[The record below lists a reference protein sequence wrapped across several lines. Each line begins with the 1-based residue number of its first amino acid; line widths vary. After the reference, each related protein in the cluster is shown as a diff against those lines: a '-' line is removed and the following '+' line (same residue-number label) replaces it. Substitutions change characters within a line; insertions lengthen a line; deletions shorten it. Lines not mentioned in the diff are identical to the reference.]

1 MLTVPLVVI
10 SLLLSLLVIAL
21 VRTIAIR
28 SANTPVGT
36 SPKASIPGLPDFDLA
51 AKHLAEAVAFPTI
64 THREWKKTDREP
76 FLGLHRYLTETY
88 PLVHTKLEQ
97 LDTGALN
104 LVYRWN
110 GSDNSLEPALLLAHQ
125 DVVPASDAAQW
136 LYPPF
141 SHQVHDG
148 YVFGRG
154 SFDAKGQMIA
164 IYEAL
169 EALLAAGHMPRRTWY
184 IAFGCDEE
192 VRGSEGAAKIARY
205 FGTTGIRFA
214 FILDEGGVVASG
226 FMPGIDRPIAVVGI
240 AEKGDANIKITCT
253 RDGGHSSTPDNPTA
267 LGILGAAIWRIESGK
282 QTARITSVVRVMLH
296 TLGLH
301 APFPLAFLLLN
312 LWLFKPLVLL
322 LFGANPTMN
331 ALVRSTCTVTMAHG
345 SDAPNVVAKQAE
357 AMVNVR
363 LLPEESTDRTY
374 RWITRRIRD
383 KRVTMEVVA
392 DAVRSKVSRLDDNSF
407 ANLSEAIRT
416 TFPQAIPTP
425 YLMTGG
431 TDALWYE
438 QLSDHVF
445 RFTPANMD
453 TGELKRMHSRDER
466 FSIGNLGKAMEF
478 YMTLIT
484 QDSRKV

>member
-1 MLTVPLVVI
+1 MLTVPLVAI
-10 SLLLSLLVIAL
+10 SLLLSLLVIAI

-28 SANTPVGT
+28 SAT
-36 SPKASIPGLPDFDLA
+36 SPAVTPPQASIPRLPESDLA
-51 AKHLAEAVAFPTI
+51 AKHLAEAVTFPTV
-64 THREWKKTDREP
+64 THQVWKKTDREP
-76 FLGLHRYLTETY
+76 FLGLHRFLAETY

-97 LDTGALN
+97 IDTGALN
-104 LVYRWN
+104 LVYRWS
-110 GSDNSLEPALLLAHQ
+110 GTDKSLEPALLLAHQ
-125 DVVPASDAAQW
+125 DVVPASDAEYW
-136 LYPPF
+136 RYPPF

-169 EALLAAGHMPRRTWY
+169 EALLRSGHMPRRTWY

-192 VRGSEGAAKIARY
+192 VRGTEGAAKIARY
-205 FGTTGIRFA
+205 FGTRGIRFA
-214 FILDEGGVVASG
+214 FVLDEGGVVAKG
-226 FMPGIDRPIAVVGI
+226 FIPGIDRPIAVVGI
-240 AEKGDANIKITCT
+240 AEKGDANIKISCT
-253 RDGGHSSTPDNPTA
+253 RDGGHSSTPANPTA
-267 LGILGAAIWRIESGK
+267 LGILGAAIWRLESGK
-282 QTARITSVVRVMLH
+282 QAPVVTTPVRMMLH
-296 TLGLH
+296 TLGQY
-301 APFPLAFLLLN
+301 APFPLAVLFLN
-312 LWLFKPLVLL
+312 LWLFKPVVFL

-363 LLPEESTDRTY
+363 LLPEESTERTY
-374 RWITRRIRD
+374 RWMAKRIRD
-383 KRVTMEVVA
+383 KRVTMDVVA
-392 DAVRSKVSRLDDNSF
+392 DAVRSKVSRLDDSSF

-416 TFPQAIPTP
+416 TFPEAIPTP

-445 RFTPANMD
+445 RFTPATMD
-453 TGELKRMHSRDER
+453 SGELKRMHSRDER

>member
-1 MLTVPLVVI
+1 MLSVLLVAI
-10 SLLLSLLVIAL
+10 SLLISLLVAAGI
-21 VRTIAIR
+21 RTIAIR
-28 SANTPVGT
+28 SANTPTGT
-36 SPKASIPGLPDFDLA
+36 SPKAPIPGLPDADLA
-51 AKHLAEAVAFPTI
+51 AKHLAEAVSFPTV
-64 THREWKKTDREP
+64 THRQWKHDDKEP
-76 FLGLHRYLTETY
+76 FLGLHRFLAETY

-97 LDTGALN
+97 LDAGALN
-104 LVYRWN
+104 LVYRWK
-110 GSDNSLEPALLLAHQ
+110 GSDSSLEPALLLAHQ
-125 DVVPASDAAQW
+125 DVVPASDAAEW

-141 SHQVHDG
+141 SYQVHDG
-148 YVFGRG
+148 FVYGRG

-164 IYEAL
+164 LYEAL
-169 EALLAAGHMPRRTWY
+169 EALLTAGHMPRRTWY

-192 VRGSEGAAKIARY
+192 VRGTEGAAKIARY
-205 FGTTGIRFA
+205 FDSTGIRFA
-214 FILDEGGVVASG
+214 FVLDEGGVVASG
-226 FMPGIDRPIAVVGI
+226 FMPGIEWPIAVVGI
-240 AEKGDANIKITCT
+240 AEKGDANIRITCT

-267 LGILGAAIWRIESGK
+267 LGILGAAIWRLESGR
-282 QTARITSVVRVMLH
+282 QAPVITTPVRMMLR

-301 APFPLAFLLLN
+301 ASFPLAVLLLN

-322 LFGANPTMN
+322 LFSANPTMN

-363 LLPEESTDRTY
+363 LLPEKSTDRTY
-374 RWITRRIRD
+374 RWMAKRIRD

-392 DAVRSKVSRLDDNSF
+392 DAVRSKVSRLDGNSF

-453 TGELKRMHSRDER
+453 NGELKRMHSRDER

-484 QDSRKV
+484 QDSLSV